1 MSEIKAI
8 KAETKE
14 KNIDI
19 QRNTRYNRSNDGAE
33 DLGVVRFLFHTGGSA
48 L

>member
-1 MSEIKAI
+1 MSEIKAN

-19 QRNTRYNRSNDGAE
+19 QRNTRYNRGNDRAE
-33 DLGVVRFLFHTGGSA
+33 D
-48 L
+48 